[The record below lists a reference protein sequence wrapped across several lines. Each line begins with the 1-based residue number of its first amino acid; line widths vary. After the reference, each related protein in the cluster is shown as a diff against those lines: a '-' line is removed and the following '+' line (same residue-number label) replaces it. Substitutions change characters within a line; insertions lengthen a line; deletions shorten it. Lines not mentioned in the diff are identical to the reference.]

1 MNPVDLLIIG
11 GGPAGLSAAINGASE
26 GLTVRIMDNGAM
38 LGGQAR
44 ESSAIEN
51 YPGFPDGITGDDL
64 MSRFVRQAHKF
75 NAGFFCPCHAAALDV
90 MEGGRHIVVKDDDYQ
105 LHVARAVLLSLG
117 VNYRKLSAQNI
128 GLFMGRGVYYGVP
141 QEKKNGKRT
150 VAVIGGANAA
160 GQAVVNLAS
169 NPKLHVR
176 LFVRKTITTQM
187 SAYLVERIK
196 GLSNVTVE
204 EHCEVEECHGDS
216 CLRGITYL
224 REGEPVYTNL
234 DAMYIFI
241 GALPKTMW
249 LPVALDKNKF
259 ILTDDEAWTGESRA
273 PLPFETSMPG
283 VFAAGDV
290 RSGSVKRVATAIG
303 EGAAALQM
311 VHKYLG
317 Q

>member
-1 MNPVDLLIIG
+1 MSDLDLLIIG

-26 GLTVRIMDNGAM
+26 GLKVRIMDNGSM

-51 YPGFPDGITGDDL
+51 YPGFPEGITGDDL

-75 NAGFFCPCHAAALDV
+75 QAGFFCPCHAAHLEPDDGRLIV
-90 MEGGRHIVVKDDDYQ
+90 MDDDYQ
-105 LHVARAVLLSLG
+105 THVARSVLLSLG
-117 VNYRKLSAQNI
+117 VNYRKLNAQGV
-128 GLFMGRGVYYGVP
+128 GLFMGRGIYYGVP
-141 QEKKNGKRT
+141 QEKKNGRRT
-150 VAVIGGANAA
+150 VAVIGGANSA
-160 GQAVVNLAS
+160 GQAVVNLAA

-176 LFVRKTITTQM
+176 LFVRKTINAQM
-187 SAYLVERIK
+187 SAYLVERIT
-196 GLSNVTVE
+196 GLNNVTVE
-204 EHCEVEECHGDS
+204 EHCEVQECHGDT
-216 CLRGITYL
+216 CLRGITY
-224 REGEPVYTNL
+224 RHEDETVYTDL

-259 ILTDDEAWTGESRA
+259 VVTDTDLTPKESSYRSA
-273 PLPFETSMPG
+273 LPFETSMPG

-317 Q
+317 A